1 MSDDPNQSADK
12 LILMTAAV
20 EGYKARTVRLD
31 GKYPLATCTYCYNQ
45 SEATKN
51 ESARRIAALWNLAHG
66 ISTERLETLASSGF
80 TFLKK

>member
-1 MSDDPNQSADK
+1 MADDPNQTADK
-12 LILMTAAV
+12 LTLMRAAV

-31 GKYPLATCTYCYNQ
+31 SKYPLATCTYCYNQ

-66 ISTERLETLASSGF
+66 ISTEKLERLDEAGF
-80 TFLKK
+80 KFLRK